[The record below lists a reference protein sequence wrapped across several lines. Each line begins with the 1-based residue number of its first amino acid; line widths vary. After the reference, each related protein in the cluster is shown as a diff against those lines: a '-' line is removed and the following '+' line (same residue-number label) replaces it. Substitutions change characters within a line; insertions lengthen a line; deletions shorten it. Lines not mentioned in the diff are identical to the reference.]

1 MTLVAQHVDVRHV
14 QQARILRAVRTVARR
29 ASFRLDRGM
38 LVNER
43 PTHIRVALG
52 ADLVLIGRG
61 PQVIVPEGTVH
72 VVAVAALDQPLI
84 HPVMERHAERR
95 LYVTVALIAERRLR
109 GLEQVLRRLAV
120 VNAVTACATDTGLAV
135 RRTQE
140 IGMRTRVAG
149 EALGIDLLRRSGG
162 KVEDLGLVTAS
173 LNVRL
178 ARSVAVLAGD
188 AFVAMHQNHLGV
200 RIVGKT
206 VCFLLVA
213 GGAYLGADIIGRSR
227 HGCFGLCPGWLLCRW
242 TGQRRGAYHACAQQ

>member
-43 PTHIRVALG
+43 STHIRVALG

-188 AFVAMHQNHLGV
+188 AFVTVHQNHLGV
-200 RIVGKT
+200 RIVGET
-206 VCFLLVA
+206 
-213 GGAYLGADIIGRSR
+213 I
-227 HGCFGLCPGWLLCRW
+227 
-242 TGQRRGAYHACAQQ
+242 